1 LLSTSLEQE
10 AVLDGIG
17 MEGIDPS
24 KEHLMSS
31 STRGIDSD
39 IFLWLAGN
47 TKLGVID
54 FQRMEYDLVDGL
66 GGQGVSE
73 YLPSTLLSVLDGRK
87 VLSVAYKKGS
97 GACFLNYWQKP
108 AIGTASRVITRPV
121 EYLDSSSNRS
131 LT

>member
-1 LLSTSLEQE
+1 
-10 AVLDGIG
+10 

-73 YLPSTLLSVLDGRK
+73 YLPSTLVSVLDGRK